1 MRCARVV
8 CVEEAAMAELFAG
21 RVLLSAGD
29 EDDDDDD
36 AAGGGRREV
45 DAEAALRNR
54 VVALHFSALRSP
66 CCRDFAPAL
75 DAFCESLLRTR
86 RRPPAPFALVL
97 VSADDSEVD
106 MRAAVRGGHRDWLAV
121 PWDDPLRLE
130 LRERYGVTSLPRLV
144 IVRENGAVITAR
156 GRTQVR
162 DWGSRAF
169 QGWLNAS
176 EVFHNF
182 PES

>member
-1 MRCARVV
+1 MS
-8 CVEEAAMAELFAG
+8 ELFAG
-21 RVLLSAGD
+21 RLLLCAGD
-29 EDDDDDD
+29 EADDGVHL
-36 AAGGGRREV
+36 ACREV

-54 VVALHFSALRSP
+54 VVALHFAALRCPS
-66 CCRDFAPAL
+66 CRDFAPAL
-75 DAFCESLLRTR
+75 AAFCESLTR
-86 RRPPAPFALVL
+86 HRPPAPLVLVL

-106 MRAAVRGGHRDWLAV
+106 MRAAVSGGHRDWLAV

-130 LRERYGVTSLPRLV
+130 LRERYSVTALPRLV
-144 IVRENGAVITAR
+144 VVRENGAVITAR

-162 DWGSRAF
+162 DWGPRAF
-169 QGWLNAS
+169 QAWLNAS